1 MIARGMKEHTPMNK
15 PPTPGYRTWSVRI
28 GTAIAAAA
36 CAITAAP
43 GLGGDEPPEA
53 AATAS
58 RAGRVSW
65 SDGTTAEGTIT
76 ATPGTILQLV
86 TVAAE
91 GEPTGQLRTF
101 TLDRVAEIAFVPFAS
116 GSVAPERMVRAFAYT
131 ADGPDKPGQRGE
143 PYPVRELGATVRF
156 IDGEELFGVLRSCA
170 LYLKTAP
177 TAEDRPARRLPP
189 RPTTRKL
196 VLKSR
201 LEGPPGSTL
210 DDLVSITHIRLPA
223 TGDAGPSRL
232 PLELPAGVVHEGDAV
247 TALVRTSLE
256 SVPVTTG
263 AEGLSVRGTLGE
275 NILVAIHRADGSV
288 DVGWPEPTPADA
300 DLRGMIEKAVS
311 LQPDY
316 YDERRLLGVVRD
328 GPSRALALVSLRRTG
343 RDTNDTLLSMR
354 ENSDT
359 RPTARASVWMF
370 RIDETGQ
377 RVALVRRGTF
387 VRQKIELDDPTPPV
401 RLLPAL
407 WPSVRDK
414 DRITV
419 GSATEESR

>member
-1 MIARGMKEHTPMNK
+1 MNK
-15 PPTPGYRTWSVRI
+15 PLAPRYRTWSVRI
-28 GTAIAAAA
+28 GTAIAAGA
-36 CAITAAP
+36 CSLTALL
-43 GLGGDEPPEA
+43 GLRGDEPQEA
-53 AATAS
+53 AAIAS

-76 ATPGTILQLV
+76 TTPGTILQLV

-91 GEPTGQLRTF
+91 GEETGQLRTF

-116 GSVAPERMVRAFAYT
+116 GSVAPERMVRAFGYT
-131 ADGPDKPGQRGE
+131 AEGPDKAGPRGE
-143 PYPVRELGATVRF
+143 PYPVRELGASVRF
-156 IDGEELFGVLRSCA
+156 IDGEELFGVLRSCVF
-170 LYLKTAP
+170 YLKTVPSAD
-177 TAEDRPARRLPP
+177 ERPAGRLPP

-196 VLKSR
+196 TIKSR
-201 LEGPPGSTL
+201 LEGKPGSTL
-210 DDLVSITHIRLPA
+210 DDLSYVTHIRLPA
-223 TGDAGPSRL
+223 VADAGPSRL
-232 PLELPAGVVHEGDAV
+232 PLKLPAEVVRDGDTV
-247 TALVRTSLE
+247 TALVQTSLE
-256 SVPVTTG
+256 SVPVTSEG
-263 AEGLSVRGTLGE
+263 SGLSVRGTLGE

-288 DVGWPEPTPADA
+288 DVGWPEPMPADA
-300 DLRGMIEKAVS
+300 DLRAVIEKAVS

-328 GPSRALALVSLRRTG
+328 GPSRVLALVSLRRTG

-387 VRQKIELDDPTPPV
+387 VRQKIELDDPTPTV
-401 RLLPAL
+401 RPLPAL

-419 GSATEESR
+419 GQATEESR